1 MKTSD
6 IKKVIDAGLADI
18 ETTQRDVDAIMEYI
32 RNAETRKPARK
43 MPLAVA
49 IALIL
54 MLIGAVAFA
63 AMSFLGVFEQ
73 IYQISEEEQ
82 VDEINDWTFEH
93 KMELLNLLVENGT
106 IFDDEMLMQVY
117 DDELNDEEKGD
128 IIVEM
133 LKKRFT
139 PDDDYWAITALDLL
153 FSEKGLPRQWTHEE
167 RVWYHDL
174 IGYPSEEADYWH
186 YVLPT
191 ESDMPEEEAIEI
203 AYQYFYDNYDL
214 TRDHFDLEQQYVYF
228 SEMPEDG
235 NLLNRYWT
243 IQLNLIGH
251 EYKGQ
256 ELMHQEIQLSI
267 RNDGTIFDAS
277 APAVRTWEDDWY
289 DTSSAEDF
297 WTIEGLYAFQIE
309 WKPKIEQM
317 IADGESVTKDLKY
330 LITKNFGLP
339 DDIDISIENARS
351 IAKDTILAQENWT
364 EEMLLHYTYREAY
377 FTGGTNQYCI
387 LYTLADVPASKLRDD
402 LYDMNYNGEIP
413 YSIRVC
419 IDARTGEIL
428 EVYQLERRSSLI
440 DAIGI

>member
-49 IALIL
+49 IAMVL

-63 AMSFLGVFEQ
+63 AMSFLGVIEHLYSIEEKEQ
-73 IYQISEEEQ
+73 EAAISE
-82 VDEINDWTFEH
+82 WSFEH
-93 KMELLNLLVENGT
+93 KMEVVDLLVGNGI
-106 IFDDEMLMQVY
+106 IFNEEMLMQVY
-117 DDELNDEEKGD
+117 DDELSETEKSSLIDQMLMERFPEDYWSVTALGILVHEKGY
-128 IIVEM
+128 
-133 LKKRFT
+133 
-139 PDDDYWAITALDLL
+139 PH
-153 FSEKGLPRQWTHEE
+153 QWTHEE
-167 RVWYHDL
+167 RVWYESL
-174 IGYPSEEADYWH
+174 IDSPMEEVGNWRYI
-186 YVLPT
+186 LPT
-191 ESDMPEEEAIEI
+191 ENDLPEEEALEI
-203 AYQYFYDNYDL
+203 TYQYFYDNYGL
-214 TRDHFDLEQQYVYF
+214 NRDCFDPEQQYACF
-228 SEMPEDG
+228 EESIAED
-235 NLLNRYWT
+235 NILIRSWT
-243 IQLNLIGH
+243 VKLSLIGN
-251 EYKGQ
+251 EYNGQ
-256 ELMHQEIQLSI
+256 ELMLQDVQLSI
-267 RNDGTIFDAS
+267 RNDGSIYAVCG
-277 APAVRTWEDDWY
+277 PNVRTWEDDWF
-289 DTSSAEDF
+289 DTSNAADF

-339 DDIDISIENARS
+339 DDNDISIENARS
-351 IAKDTILAQENWT
+351 IAKDTILAQEDWT

-413 YSIRVC
+413 YSIRIC